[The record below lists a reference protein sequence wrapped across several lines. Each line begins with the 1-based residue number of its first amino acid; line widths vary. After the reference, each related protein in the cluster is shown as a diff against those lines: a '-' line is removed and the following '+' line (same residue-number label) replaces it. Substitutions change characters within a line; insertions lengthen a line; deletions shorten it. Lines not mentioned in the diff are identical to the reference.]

1 MSNGPTSKW
10 SKSKSQEWFKDY
22 PWICGFNF
30 LPSSAVNFLEMWTSQ
45 TFDPKS
51 IEQELGLAA
60 SVGFNAVRVN
70 LHFLVWKHDRLG
82 LLNRIEQ
89 FLKYS
94 LSVSGM

>member
-89 FLKYS
+89 FLKIAWS
-94 LSVSGM
+94 KNI